1 MQEGLKDMKVNKNK
15 EFFNLNEKQKNSLK
29 KSNKV
34 FLDLRPK
41 FMIAILNEMVPK
53 NVKSALDIG
62 SGCRIS
68 KAQYIK
74 HSFKKYIGLDTE
86 NADINQDLN
95 INQKI
100 DLPNNS
106 VEIVIVSNIL
116 EHLINPMPIVSE
128 CKRIAKKYILIGLP
142 NEYPLDKRIQ
152 ILFGNWEDWVYL
164 YGHKHMFS
172 IESIERLIQQN
183 FGGYERKK
191 LCFQCR
197 GGRFIPKKIKNFL
210 VQKFPGLFAG
220 EVFYLI
226 KKHN

>member
-1 MQEGLKDMKVNKNK
+1 MINKNK
-15 EFFNLNEKQKNSLK
+15 IFFNLSAKQKNSLK
-29 KSNKV
+29 KINKV
-34 FLDLRPK
+34 FLDLRPR
-41 FMIAILNEMVPK
+41 FMGLILKEMVPK
-53 NVKSALDIG
+53 DVKSVLDIG
-62 SGCRIS
+62 SGCRDN
-68 KAQYIK
+68 KVQYLQN
-74 HSFKKYIGLDTE
+74 SFKKYIGLDIN

-100 DLPNNS
+100 DLPNKS
-106 VEIVIVSNIL
+106 IDMIIISNII

-152 ILFGNWEDWVYL
+152 ILFGNWEDWIYL

-172 IESIERLIQQN
+172 IESSKRFIQQN
-183 FGGYERKK
+183 FGGYEKKK

-210 VQKFPGLFAG
+210 VKIFPGLFVG

-226 KKHN
+226 KKSN

>member
-1 MQEGLKDMKVNKNK
+1 MEKNKNSGL
-15 EFFNLNEKQKNSLK
+15 FNLSKKQQEYFD
-29 KSNKV
+29 KSSKV
-34 FLDLRPK
+34 FLNLRPK
-41 FMIAILNEMVPK
+41 FMNSILKEMVPK
-53 NVKSALDIG
+53 GVESVLDIG
-62 SGCRIS
+62 SGCRVS
-68 KAQYIK
+68 KAQYIES
-74 HSFKKYIGLDTE
+74 SFKKYIGLDIN

-100 DLPNNS
+100 DLPNKS
-106 VEIVIVSNIL
+106 IDMIIISNII

-152 ILFGNWEDWVYL
+152 ILFGNWEDWIYL

-172 IESIERLIQQN
+172 IESTERFIHQN
-183 FGGYERKK
+183 FGGYEKKK

-197 GGRFIPKKIKNFL
+197 GGRFIPQLIKNFL
-210 VQKFPGLFAG
+210 VKILPGLFVG

-226 KKHN
+226 KKNN